1 MINYDE
7 LTIDELNT
15 MAQLV
20 RQALKR
26 RGKETVKAMQVG
38 DTVSWKSGRTRGRYA
53 NKTLTGVIRRVNKVR
68 VKVDTGSGIWNVPGS
83 MLTRVA

>member
-7 LTIDELNT
+7 LSIDELNT
-15 MAQLV
+15 MATLV

-26 RGKETVKAMQVG
+26 RGKETVKAMQIG
-38 DTVSWKSGRTRGRYA
+38 DKVSWSSGRTRGRYA
-53 NKTLTGVIRRVNKVR
+53 NKTLTGVICRVNKVR